1 MDKRSDRRM
10 QIIFDLDNVL
20 LEEIEKGSRKTIYT
34 NIKKFMTKNGFDHI
48 EYSGYVS
55 KEPMKVAEVLDV
67 VRSLK
72 KEFPILDDV
81 VEEMHVTEVGNT
93 YSLDNLF
100 RYKGLGSRK

>member
-1 MDKRSDRRM
+1 MDRRADRRI

-20 LEEIEKGSRKTIYT
+20 LEEIEPGSRKNIYT
-34 NIKKFMTKNGFDHI
+34 NIKRFMSKNGFEHI

-55 KEPMKVAEVLDV
+55 TEPMKLAEVLDV
-67 VRSLK
+67 VRALK
-72 KEFPILDDV
+72 IAFPILDDV

-100 RYKGLGSRK
+100 HYIQTS